1 MRWEYD
7 QRELKKRHALRISRG
22 VSASS
27 TNLFVTVQ
35 TKNYFGIGEAAPGT
49 GAATADLCQQQ
60 LTEFI
65 NTQDGITLNPFDS
78 WFAAREAAIAP
89 CAWAAVDIALWDL
102 HGKIV
107 GQPLHQLL
115 GLPNRAV
122 ATSVTIGILPP
133 DEVRE
138 RVAEILDLTDAKF
151 LKIKLGS
158 PSGIDADQM
167 MYMQVWESVQGS
179 NVGLRVDA
187 NGGWTLSDAR
197 RMISWLSEHNCDY
210 VEQPLNTNDD
220 DQLEEL
226 FRNRALPIFVDE
238 SVNFST
244 DIPRLARF
252 IDGVNLKLMKC
263 GGITEALRIVA
274 TARAHKLGTMIGCM
288 GESSVS
294 IAAGAAIGALF
305 DHIDLDSHL
314 NLDPDPASGL
324 DLKDGVVC
332 MESVP
337 GHGASLLC

>member
-1 MRWEYD
+1 MQWKYD
-7 QRELKKRHALRISRG
+7 QKELKKRHALRISRG

-35 TKNYFGIGEAAPGT
+35 TKTHFGIGESAPGA

-60 LTEFI
+60 LNDFLHA
-65 NTQDGITLNPFDS
+65 QDKVMLNPFDC

-89 CAWAAVDIALWDL
+89 CASAAVDIALWDL
-102 HGKIV
+102 HGKMV

-115 GLPNRAV
+115 GLPSRSV

-138 RVAEILDLTDAKF
+138 RVAEILDLTNAKF
-151 LKIKLGS
+151 LKIKLGN

-167 MYMQVWESVQGS
+167 MYMKVWESVQGD

-187 NGGWTLSDAR
+187 NGGWTLLDAR
-197 RMISWLSEHNCDY
+197 RMMSWLSEHDCDY

-226 FRNRALPIFVDE
+226 YRNRPLPIFVDE

-244 DIPRLARF
+244 DIPRLASF
-252 IDGVNLKLMKC
+252 VDGVNLKLMKC

-274 TARAHKLGTMIGCM
+274 TARAHNLGTMIGCM

-324 DLKDGVVC
+324 ELKDGVVC
-332 MESVP
+332 ADSVP
-337 GHGASLLC
+337 GHGASL

>member
-1 MRWEYD
+1 MEWKYD
-7 QRELKKRHALRISRG
+7 QKELKKRHALRISRG

-27 TNLFVTVQ
+27 TNLFVTEQ
-35 TKNYFGIGEAAPGT
+35 TKTHFGIGEAAPGA
-49 GAATADLCQQQ
+49 GAETADLCQQQ
-60 LTEFI
+60 LNDFHH
-65 NTQDGITLNPFDS
+65 TQDEIMLNPFDC
-78 WFAAREAAIAP
+78 WLAAREAAIAP
-89 CAWAAVDIALWDL
+89 CALAAVDIALWDL
-102 HGKIV
+102 HGKTA

-115 GLPNRAV
+115 GLPSRSV

-151 LKIKLGS
+151 LKIKLGN

-167 MYMQVWESVQGS
+167 MYMKVWESIQGHD
-179 NVGLRVDA
+179 VGLRVDA

-197 RMISWLSEHNCDY
+197 RMMSWLREYDCDY
-210 VEQPLNTNDD
+210 VEQPLNTNSD

-238 SVNFST
+238 SVNFSA
-244 DIPRLARF
+244 DIPRLASF
-252 IDGVNLKLMKC
+252 VDGVNLKLMKC

-274 TARAHKLGTMIGCM
+274 TARAHNLGTMIGCM

-294 IAAGAAIGALF
+294 IAAGVAIGALF

-314 NLDPDPASGL
+314 NLDPDPAS
-324 DLKDGVVC
+324 V
-332 MESVP
+332 
-337 GHGASLLC
+337 